1 MSQPQPKSFSGR
13 KHRVWCGKTL
23 AINSF
28 WWLTYF
34 KSILTSLQTLQCIL
48 CLPHIKHNFIRTT
61 PPLRQ
66 NQILGA
72 TWLATTRVLP
82 KVRERTL
89 KTRLL
94 VLIIYVRYTAI
105 SKSFIKSKTSTIKKK
120 SFFILRTSLYRGS
133 LCRGSSVYTFQIL
146 SSLWTGSLFGEKNS
160 KESSPLDQRPVHRLN
175 SYCWLYWIYL
185 LKIFFLL
192 D

>member
-1 MSQPQPKSFSGR
+1 MSQPPPKSFSGR

-23 AINSF
+23 AINVF

-66 NQILGA
+66 SQILGA

-82 KVRERTL
+82 KVRETTL
-89 KTRLL
+89 ETRLL
-94 VLIIYVRYTAI
+94 VSSCSNNLCSVYSYKQELYKIQNFKNLKKNRSLYWGLRYIEVRYVEVPLNRL
-105 SKSFIKSKTSTIKKK
+105 SVWGKK
-120 SFFILRTSLYRGS
+120 
-133 LCRGSSVYTFQIL
+133 
-146 SSLWTGSLFGEKNS
+146 
-160 KESSPLDQRPVHRLN
+160 
-175 SYCWLYWIYL
+175 
-185 LKIFFLL
+185 
-192 D
+192 